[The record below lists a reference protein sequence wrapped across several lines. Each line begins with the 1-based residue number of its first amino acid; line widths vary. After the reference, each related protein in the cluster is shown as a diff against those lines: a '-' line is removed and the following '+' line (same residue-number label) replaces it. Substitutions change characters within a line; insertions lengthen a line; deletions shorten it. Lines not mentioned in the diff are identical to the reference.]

1 MADDTFKR
9 QVLEATDIVALISQS
24 VSLKRRGMSYVGLCP
39 FHNEKTPSFHVTPE
53 KRYFRCF
60 GCKESG
66 NAIDFIIKRDRMDF
80 LGALK
85 FLAEQAGLEMPKY
98 GMSKE
103 KTSERQQ
110 LLDAHAL
117 AADLFHRN
125 LLHPALGKPARDYLT
140 SRGFTDATITSF
152 KLGYAPP
159 GWDHLLRSRDLAVY
173 PPGILALAGLVKSRP
188 TGGGHYD
195 TFRNRLMFP
204 IRDEQGRTIAFG
216 GRVMPGS
223 EDPAK
228 YLNSP
233 ETPLFSKSK
242 CVFGLDL
249 GRQKVVET
257 RTVAVVEGYTDV
269 AMAHQYG
276 ASNVVSILGTAM
288 TEPHITLLRRFADR
302 IVLLFDADT
311 AGETAVNRAVELFL
325 TQPIEIAIASI
336 PEDLDP
342 DEYLLKHG
350 AAAFDNLLK
359 SANDALAFKWKL
371 LQKDYDA
378 ADGNLTG
385 QQKAVQEYLA
395 LLAAARGSGPVDPI
409 RWGQVLRRTERLTG
423 VPLDLIQERVAKLT
437 PKIIPPTRLN
447 HPTPQASPNTPQSRG
462 AMSADSAQFDNNPT
476 PQTST
481 PPQSEAVSR
490 AERQILGIL
499 LAQPSRWVHLQVS
512 VSPDLFSDPIRRQLA
527 EMYWDRQR
535 NEGEP
540 DFAELLHDLPDEL
553 RQTAINLFEEAEK
566 LGSVETTLQTA
577 LQYFSDQRRRL
588 DETRLRTALQNGQE
602 GNEQA
607 ELLRQLQARMGKGD
621 IRRLG
626 PQ

>member
-24 VSLKRRGMSYVGLCP
+24 VSLKRRGSSYVGLCP

-80 LGALK
+80 LAALK
-85 FLAEQAGLEMPKY
+85 FLAEQAGLEMPKF

-103 KTSERQQ
+103 KSSERQQ
-110 LLDAHAL
+110 LFDLHAA
-117 AADLFHRN
+117 AADVFHRN
-125 LLHPALGKPARDYLT
+125 LLHPALGKPARDYLA
-140 SRGFTDATITSF
+140 SRGFTDATITAF
-152 KLGYAPP
+152 KIGYAPP
-159 GWDHLLRSRDLAVY
+159 GWDHLLRSRDLAPY
-173 PPGILALAGLVKSRP
+173 PPGLLALGGVIKSRP
-188 TGGGHYD
+188 SGDGHYD

-223 EDPAK
+223 DDPAK

-242 CVFGLDL
+242 CVFGMDL
-249 GRQKVVET
+249 GRHKVVES

-269 AMAHQYG
+269 AMAHQFG
-276 ASNVVSILGTAM
+276 ATNVVSILGTAM

-325 TQPIEIAIASI
+325 TQPVEIAIASI
-336 PEDLDP
+336 PENLDP

-350 AAAFDNLLK
+350 APAFDNLLK
-359 SANDALAFKWKL
+359 TASDALAFKWKL
-371 LQKDYDA
+371 LQRDFDA
-378 ADGNLTG
+378 ADGSLTG
-385 QQKAVQEYLA
+385 QQKAVEAYLS
-395 LLAAARGSGPVDPI
+395 LLASARGSGPIDSI

-423 VPLDLIQERVAKLT
+423 VPLDMIQERVAKLAPRTRTVPT
-437 PKIIPPTRLN
+437 PSFSPP
-447 HPTPQASPNTPQSRG
+447 HPPTPQMRGQSSANSAPSEPAESPQS
-462 AMSADSAQFDNNPT
+462 P
-476 PQTST
+476 P
-481 PPQSEAVSR
+481 PPQSEAVYR
-490 AERQILGIL
+490 AERWILGIL
-499 LAQPSRWVHLQVS
+499 LAQPARWVHLQVS
-512 VSPDLFSDPIRRQLA
+512 VSPELFSDPSRRQLA
-527 EMYWDRQR
+527 DIYWDRQR

-540 DFAELLHDLPDEL
+540 DFSELLNDLPESL
-553 RQTAINLFEEAEK
+553 RQTAINLFEDAEK
-566 LGSVETTLQTA
+566 LKDVETTLLTA
-577 LQYFSDQRRRL
+577 LQYFSDERRRL
-588 DETRLRTALQNGQE
+588 EEARLRTALNNGQE
-602 GNEQA
+602 GKEQE
-607 ELLRQLQARMGKGD
+607 ELLRQLQSRMGKGD

-626 PQ
+626 PR